1 MTVQKEGVIDIVAH
15 DKSGVWDVVMVE
27 ERQWDGSAQQ
37 LQQLKNKVELYL
49 EYALDGP
56 MDQGFP
62 DSKGK
67 PKRIRLFCASL
78 PTGPT
83 AQFVDRLKR
92 FAATYGVG
100 FDVQLIKDTPS

>member
-1 MTVQKEGVIDIVAH
+1 MTVQKKGVIDIVAQ
-15 DKSGVWDVVMVE
+15 DKSGVWEVVMVE
-27 ERQWDGSAQQ
+27 ERQWDGSGPQ
-37 LQQLKNKVELYL
+37 LQELKDKVELYL

-67 PKRIRLFCASL
+67 AKRIRLFCATL

-83 AQFVDRLKR
+83 AEFVNRLKR
-92 FAATYGVG
+92 FVATYGVG
-100 FDVQLIKDTPS
+100 FEVEQTRDK